1 MIDKLKFAIDQ
12 SENNPKLKAILLKIA
27 ELKEENQERM
37 LDAIE
42 QGVFG

>member
-1 MIDKLKFAIDQ
+1 MIDRLKFCIDQ

-27 ELKEENQERM
+27 ELKEENQELM
-37 LDAIE
+37 LNAVE